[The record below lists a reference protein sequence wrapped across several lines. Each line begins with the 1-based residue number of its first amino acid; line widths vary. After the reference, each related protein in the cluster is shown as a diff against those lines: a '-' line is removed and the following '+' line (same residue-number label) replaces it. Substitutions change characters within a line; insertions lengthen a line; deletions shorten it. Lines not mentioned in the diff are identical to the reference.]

1 MNQQNTEILN
11 NRKFVG
17 RLVYSVLTERR
28 CVREALKLFPDSMD
42 KNIECAYHALVH
54 YEADEDMRYQDI
66 EYKEAQ
72 NDYLEEIAQ
81 TLSAGKELPRNI
93 IADYEDYYKGSES
106 AVKVTKHRCTN
117 KFRERFNIEYQK
129 LLRKY
134 NGKN

>member
-1 MNQQNTEILN
+1 MNQQNAQELLN

-54 YEADEDMRYQDI
+54 YEADEDMRYHDI

-93 IADYEDYYKGSES
+93 IADYEDYYKGTATLWKNGWQGFLKEF
-106 AVKVTKHRCTN
+106 K
-117 KFRERFNIEYQK
+117 RFINI
-129 LLRKY
+129 
-134 NGKN
+134 